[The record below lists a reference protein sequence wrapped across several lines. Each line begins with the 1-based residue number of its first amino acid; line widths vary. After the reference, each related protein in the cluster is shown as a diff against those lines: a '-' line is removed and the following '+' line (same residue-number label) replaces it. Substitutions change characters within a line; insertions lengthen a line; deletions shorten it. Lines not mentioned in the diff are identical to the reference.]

1 MVNATVADV
10 IVTQATRALLASVKF
25 LKRAVKQQTTLCA
38 TAEGHASVTVV
49 NVMRDTS
56 VHDARHALD
65 APTLA
70 RLKCKKSKFMLN
82 FCFQIII
89 TCVFFINELSS
100 YLNCVLCY

>member
-1 MVNATVADV
+1 M
-10 IVTQATRALLASVKF
+10 
-25 LKRAVKQQTTLCA
+25 
-38 TAEGHASVTVV
+38 AEGHASVTAV

-70 RLKCKKSKFMLN
+70 RLKCKESKLMLN

-89 TCVFFINELSS
+89 KCCVFS
-100 YLNCVLCY
+100 